1 MRMDDLVMLEGF
13 VSGIE
18 FGRITITCS
27 PMFLGGESR
36 VELFVLES
44 DSCFETAVVLM
55 IEEVTA

>member
-1 MRMDDLVMLEGF
+1 MLEGF

-18 FGRITITCS
+18 FGRITITCG
-27 PMFLGGESR
+27 PMSFLGGESR